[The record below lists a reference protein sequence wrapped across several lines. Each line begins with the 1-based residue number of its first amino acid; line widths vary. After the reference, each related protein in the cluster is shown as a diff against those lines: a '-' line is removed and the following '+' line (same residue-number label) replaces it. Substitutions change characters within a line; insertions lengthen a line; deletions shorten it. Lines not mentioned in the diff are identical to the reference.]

1 MVKRVIIVRKDLRN
15 IQGQKITTGKYIAQ
29 AAHAVEGSLLRKM
42 YGKKYEE
49 GIRIYK
55 QCHDIINSAELK
67 IKVLNDDNCDGGI

>member
-1 MVKRVIIVRKDLRN
+1 MKRYFTVLLFSVIFLSSCATLIKDEE
-15 IQGQKITTGKYIAQ
+15 IDVI
-29 AAHAVEGSLLRKM
+29 
-42 YGKKYEE
+42 KKYEE